1 MWSSIQKGQGQGQGY
16 RGIEQVVR
24 FLVPVMVDIC
34 VWGGGIQISQYL
46 NIAQSVGGR

>member
-34 VWGGGIQISQYL
+34 VWGGDS
-46 NIAQSVGGR
+46 NQSIFKYRSVSR

>member
-1 MWSSIQKGQGQGQGY
+1 MWSSIQKGQGQGY

-34 VWGGGIQISQYL
+34 VWGGIQISQYL
-46 NIAQSVGGR
+46 NIAQSVGR